1 MTCNGA
7 VVPSYL
13 RFVMPDPTRADAP
26 DDAIRFDADFI
37 ARYDKPGPRY
47 TSYPT
52 AVQFTDD
59 FGPDDWAR
67 AAQTSNASGGPLSL
81 YLHIPFCHSLCYYCG
96 CTKVVTR
103 HPERADTYLEQLYR
117 EIALQGALFDDGR
130 PVDQIHLGGGT
141 PTFLSDEQL
150 AALLDELARHF
161 DVDPA
166 RPHEFSIEIDPR
178 TADAATLDVLA
189 GHGFNRLSLGV
200 QDFDARV
207 QEAVN
212 RLQPAADT
220 LALIDH
226 GRRAGFESVSIDLI
240 YGLPFQ
246 TVASFDATL
255 DTVLDSRP
263 DRIAAYSY
271 AHLPRMFRA
280 QKLIRAEDLPSPSEK
295 LAILGHTVERLTAA
309 GYVYI
314 GMDHFALPD
323 DELVVAQRSSQ
334 LHRNFQGY
342 STHADCELVGLGA
355 SAIGFAG
362 GRYGQN
368 ARLLRD
374 YYASLRD
381 GRLALARGL
390 RMTDEDRLRWG
401 IIQQIMCHNRLDY
414 ERVAV
419 PGGVDF
425 HTHFARELA
434 ALAELADDGLLALRP
449 DGFTV
454 TPRGR
459 FLVRVVAAVFD
470 QYLAARQDQARF
482 SKVI

>member
-1 MTCNGA
+1 
-7 VVPSYL
+7 
-13 RFVMPDPTRADAP
+13 MPDRLRAAEA

-59 FGPDDWAR
+59 FGPDDWVR
-67 AAQTSNASGGPLSL
+67 AARTSNVAGGPLSL

-117 EIALQGALFDDGR
+117 EIELQGALFDSGR

-150 AALLDELARHF
+150 AGLMSQLERHF
-161 DVDPA
+161 DIDVR

-189 GHGFNRLSLGV
+189 GRGFNRLSLGV
-200 QDFDARV
+200 QDFDQRV

-212 RLQPAADT
+212 RVQPADTT
-220 LALIDH
+220 LALIEH

-255 DTVLDSRP
+255 DTVLASRP

-280 QKLIRAEDLPSPSEK
+280 QKLIRAEDLPSPAQK
-295 LAILGHTVERLTAA
+295 LAILGQTVERLTAA

-323 DELVVAQRSSQ
+323 DELVVAQSNGQ

-355 SAIGFAG
+355 SAIGLAG

-381 GRLALARGL
+381 GRLALCRGL
-390 RMTDEDRLRWG
+390 TMNDEDRLRWG

-414 ERVAV
+414 DAVALAD
-419 PGGVDF
+419 GADF
-425 HTHFARELA
+425 HGHFARELT
-434 ALAELADDGLLALRP
+434 ALDALADDGLVRLDTA
-449 DGFTV
+449 GFTV

-459 FLVRVVAAVFD
+459 FLVRIVAAVFD